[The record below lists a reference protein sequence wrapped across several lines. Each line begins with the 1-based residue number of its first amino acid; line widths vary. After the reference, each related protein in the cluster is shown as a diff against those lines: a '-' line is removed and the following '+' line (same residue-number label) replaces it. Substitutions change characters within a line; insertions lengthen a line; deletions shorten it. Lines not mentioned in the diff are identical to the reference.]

1 MLYGLPAFY
10 PALLSEFGWSRAGLT
25 FGHFLTLGT
34 NSVMQ
39 FVFGQQIDR
48 RGARKILVLGT
59 LLTGS
64 AYILF
69 HFVQGLSAYYAI
81 CMLLG
86 FGWSAMSYVPNSAL
100 VSRWFRKQRGMA
112 LGLVTAFSAV
122 GGAISL
128 PLITYLTLHF
138 GWRDAFLWLGI
149 TCMAIPLL
157 PLFTIVRES
166 PQSVGLQ
173 PDGAEGIFAG
183 AAAGPARATVPPN
196 TSSSNGESYLATIRR
211 NPAAVVLLASLFL
224 LGMFIGSTLQ
234 HLILYLRG
242 VGFAPISRPRWQE
255 WR

>member
-1 MLYGLPAFY
+1 MARTRIFHGWWILGTSSLTIACSGIMLYGLPAFY

-86 FGWSAMSYVPNSAL
+86 FG
-100 VSRWFRKQRGMA
+100 
-112 LGLVTAFSAV
+112 
-122 GGAISL
+122 
-128 PLITYLTLHF
+128 
-138 GWRDAFLWLGI
+138 
-149 TCMAIPLL
+149 
-157 PLFTIVRES
+157 
-166 PQSVGLQ
+166 
-173 PDGAEGIFAG
+173 
-183 AAAGPARATVPPN
+183 
-196 TSSSNGESYLATIRR
+196 
-211 NPAAVVLLASLFL
+211 
-224 LGMFIGSTLQ
+224 
-234 HLILYLRG
+234 
-242 VGFAPISRPRWQE
+242 
-255 WR
+255 